1 MWKILQ
7 GCFLD
12 EMRHT
17 LHIFCK
23 ETMSSTPQEGEL
35 SQTSSRNRDVYRF
48 LYPEEYAMG
57 ENPESDSHSNTG
69 EEEDRE
75 LKKTLT
81 KRKMNREK
89 LNLIDPNTV
98 F

>member
-1 MWKILQ
+1 
-7 GCFLD
+7 
-12 EMRHT
+12 
-17 LHIFCK
+17 
-23 ETMSSTPQEGEL
+23 
-35 SQTSSRNRDVYRF
+35 
-48 LYPEEYAMG
+48 MG